1 MQGTLRFGKC
11 QRGTESIGSEPVPPK
26 LKSQTCIPPSSPP
39 PPSFRSSPIVL
50 NILELEQDQ
59 RPHAEVTICDQM
71 LVGLLDTGSTCT
83 ILGKNSEA
91 FVKILG
97 LKISS
102 SSGNVKTA
110 DGTGHR
116 IVGYV
121 NVPIKYK
128 NQVESMNILLIPSL
142 TRELILGWDFWQM
155 FKVRPHMCES
165 TQLHVGSIQE
175 NAHDLSVE
183 EIQVLSLAISEFAGS
198 VEGQIGRTNLLM
210 HNIDTEG
217 VIPIKQRQYPI
228 SPYMQEEMYP
238 ELDRMLSLGVIEPS
252 ESPWSNPLIMVKKAN
267 GKPRLC
273 LDSRKL
279 NAVTKKDAFPLPHI
293 SRILGRLNGT
303 KFLSAIDLSDAF
315 WQVPLTDSAKEK
327 TAFVAPGR
335 GLFQFTRMPFGLH
348 NAPQTLSR
356 LMDRVLGIDLEPSV
370 FVYLDDI
377 IVMSATFTEHM
388 SLLKEVA
395 RRLKKAGL
403 TISHA
408 KSKFCLKRL
417 KYLGYIVSETGLSPD
432 PDKLQ
437 GIYNYVVP
445 RNITETRRLLG
456 MAGWYRRFIPDFAS
470 IVAPITD
477 LLKKTVKF
485 HWTDEAQAAF
495 EKIKVVLSTKPV
507 LANPNFNEHF
517 YIHADSSGVGMGAV
531 LCQGKEDEQRIIAS
545 MSQKFSSAQK
555 KYTVTEQECLA
566 VLTAIYKFRP
576 YIEGVHFTIITDHA
590 SLLWLQN
597 LKDPAGRL
605 ARWALRLQQFDYT
618 MVHRKGKYHIVP
630 DALSRA
636 IESLELG
643 NVLKPD
649 IEYEDLVKRVRAR
662 PEMYPLFR
670 VVDDKLF
677 RQNRNHLEDDDDWDG
692 WRLFVP
698 LAQRVEVLKENHDDK
713 LSAHQ
718 GVTRTIEKVQRRY
731 FWPGMRGD
739 IKAYVSSCEVCIANK
754 PNNELIRPVMG
765 AQANYMRPWQA
776 LSIDFIGPLPLSK
789 KRNQYILMVMDWF
802 TKFVFFQPIKTADS
816 KEVISFLEERVFLV
830 FGVPQYII
838 SDNGKQFVSRTYK
851 DFLSAYGVESRLTA
865 VYSPQANPIER
876 VNRVLITAIRSY
888 IGTCHTNW
896 DSDLAKLGCAL
907 RNMLHQS
914 TGVTAYRANFGR
926 DIITCGYNFNDL
938 NTLGTG
944 QNSELEGSTSKLTHR
959 LDKIHKSMSFYLQK
973 AYERNQKQYNKK
985 ATDIEYETGETVWR
999 RNFVQSHSGKRF
1011 AKKLAPKFVKALV
1024 IERKGLNLYILK
1036 DFDGKGEGTFHAK
1049 DIKKAYKG
1057 ALRGK

>member
-1 MQGTLRFGKC
+1 M
-11 QRGTESIGSEPVPPK
+11 
-26 LKSQTCIPPSSPP
+26 
-39 PPSFRSSPIVL
+39 SFRSSPVYSY
-50 NILELEQDQ
+50 ILELDNDS
-59 RPHAEVTICDQM
+59 RPHAEITIGDQTM
-71 LVGLLDTGSTCT
+71 VGLLDTGSTCT
-83 ILGKNSEA
+83 ILGKDSMA
-91 FVKILG
+91 LVQRLG
-97 LKISS
+97 LKIYA

-121 NVPIKYK
+121 RVPVTYK
-128 NQVESMNILLIPSL
+128 NQIELINMLIIPSL
-142 TRELILGWDFWQM
+142 ARKLILGWDFWQM
-155 FKVRPHMCES
+155 FKVKPFMCES
-165 TQLHVGSIQE
+165 TQAHVGSIHE

-183 EIQVLSLAISEFAGS
+183 EIQVLSLAISEFACS
-198 VEGQIGRTNLLM
+198 EEGKIGKTNLLT

-315 WQVPLTDSAKEK
+315 WQVALSDSAKEK

-335 GLFQFTRMPFGLH
+335 GLYQFTRMPFGLH

-356 LMDRVLGIDLEPSV
+356 LMDRVLGVDLEPSV

-377 IVMSATFTEHM
+377 IVMSATFTEHVC
-388 SLLKEVA
+388 LLKEVA

-408 KSKFCLKRL
+408 KSKFCLKSL

-445 RNITETRRLLG
+445 KTITETRRLLG
-456 MAGWYRRFIPDFAS
+456 MAGWYRRFIPEFAS

-477 LLKKTVKF
+477 LLKKSVKF
-485 HWTDEAQAAF
+485 IWTDEAQAAF
-495 EKIKVVLSTKPV
+495 VRVKEVLSTKPV
-507 LANPNFNEHF
+507 LANPDFKEPF
-517 YIHADSSGVGMGAV
+517 IIHADSSGVGMGAV
-531 LCQGKEDEQRIIAS
+531 LCQGKENEQRIIAS

-576 YIEGVHFTIITDHA
+576 YIEGVHFTVITDHA

-618 MVHRKGKYHIVP
+618 MVHKKGKYHIVP

-636 IESLELG
+636 IESLEIGLF
-643 NVLKPD
+643 K
-649 IEYEDLVKRVRAR
+649 ETEHEDFTKRVRDS
-662 PEMYPLFR
+662 PELYPSFR
-670 VVDDKLF
+670 VVEDRLY
-677 RQNRNHLEDDDDWDG
+677 RQNRNIYECDDDWDG

-698 LAQRVEVLKENHDDK
+698 LMERDRVLQENHDDK

-718 GVTRTIEKVQRRY
+718 GVARTTEKVQRRY

-739 IKAYVSSCEVCIANK
+739 IKQYVGACEVCMANK
-754 PNNELIRPVMG
+754 SNNELTRPLMG
-765 AQANYMRPWQA
+765 AQATYTKPWQA

-802 TKFVFFQPIKTADS
+802 TKFVFFHPIRTADS
-816 KEVISFLEERVFLV
+816 KAVITFLEERVFLV
-830 FGVPQYII
+830 FGVPQFVI
-838 SDNGKQFVSRTYK
+838 SDNGKQFVSRQYK
-851 DFLSAYGVESRLTA
+851 DFLSSYGVKSRLTA

-888 IGTCHTNW
+888 LGTCHTNW
-896 DSDLAKLGCAL
+896 DSDLPKLGCAL
-907 RNMLHQS
+907 RNMLHLS

-926 DIITCGYNFNDL
+926 DIVTCGNIYQDRETLEEGQSTNLDSGFNL
-938 NTLGTG
+938 
-944 QNSELEGSTSKLTHR
+944 KLTNR
-959 LDKIHKSMSFYLQK
+959 LETIHKKMLVNLRK
-973 AYERNQKQYNKK
+973 AYERNQQQYNKK
-985 ATDIEYETGETVWR
+985 ATDIEYEKGEVVWR
-999 RNFVQSHSGKRF
+999 RNFVQSHGGKKF
-1011 AKKLAPKFVKALV
+1011 AKKLAPKYIKAVVL
-1024 IERKGLNLYILK
+1024 ERKGANLYIIS
-1036 DFDGKGEGTFHAK
+1036 DDDGKAQVTLHAK
-1049 DIKKAYKG
+1049 DLKKSYLG
-1057 ALRGK
+1057 TLRKS